1 MARHAIDQPA
11 SRQRLAPGRRAVA
24 LAAGLVILTGVSPEA
39 GAQSRRSQWGLLL
52 GVTPSWKTPEAAR
65 TSLENLWG
73 GTEMDFSGTALRVGL
88 VRGSELGGDA
98 GLSFVRRPFADGASL
113 VAEDGNRYAT
123 YGVVLNGIEIHKF
136 SPFGTIRER
145 IQIGLDFGAGVG
157 FFDGAVAGTAPEGAP
172 VEDPV
177 LEDALA
183 FRGSRFIPLA
193 RMEFAVA
200 VLVLPGLKLR
210 ARSGASFPGV
220 ALFAVTATWLFG

>member
-1 MARHAIDQPA
+1 MA
-11 SRQRLAPGRRAVA
+11 LTT
-24 LAAGLVILTGVSPEA
+24 GLVILVGVSPEA
-39 GAQSRRSQWGLLL
+39 GAQSRRVQWGVLL
-52 GVTPSWKTPEAAR
+52 GATPNWTTPETAR
-65 TSLENLWG
+65 TSLENFWG
-73 GTEMDFSGTALRVGL
+73 ATEMDFSGTALRIGL

-98 GLSFVRRPFADGASL
+98 GLSFVRRPFADGSSL

-145 IQIGLDFGAGVG
+145 IQLGLDFGAGVG
-157 FFDGAVAGTAPEGAP
+157 FFHGAVAGSAPGGAA

-183 FRGSRFIPLA
+183 FRGNRFIPLA

-200 VLVLPGLKLR
+200 VLILPGLKVR
-210 ARSGASFPGV
+210 ARSGVSFPGV
-220 ALFAVTATWLFG
+220 APFAVTATWLFG

>member
-1 MARHAIDQPA
+1 M
-11 SRQRLAPGRRAVA
+11 L
-24 LAAGLVILTGVSPEA
+24 LAGLPPEA

-52 GVTPSWKTPEAAR
+52 GATADWTTPEAAR
-65 TSLENLWG
+65 TSLEDLWG

-98 GLSFVRRPFADGASL
+98 GLSFVRRPFGDGSTL

-145 IQIGLDFGAGVG
+145 VQIGLDFGAGVG
-157 FFDGAVAGTAPEGAP
+157 FFDGTVAGATPEGAA

-200 VLVLPGLKLR
+200 VLVLPGLKVR
-210 ARSGASFPGV
+210 ARSGVSFPGV
-220 ALFAVTATWLFG
+220 ALFAVTATCLFG